1 MEIILIVAMARN
13 RVIGQKNKIP
23 WHIPEE
29 MHHFKTTTMGH
40 AVIMGRKTFE
50 SMGKALPGR
59 FNVVLTR
66 TPDLHFPGCKTARN
80 FEEGLR
86 CCQGMEKVFIIG
98 GRTIYQESMATAD
111 TILLSVLDAEY
122 EGDTFFLPSRKHF
135 SVRFPKIES
144 ASSIRSRFLSISER
158 AKDDQHGSSC
168 PHCSLRAS

>member
-13 RVIGQKNKIP
+13 RVIGRKNKIP

-66 TPDLHFPGCKTARN
+66 NPDLHFPGCKTARN

-86 CCQGMEKVFIIG
+86 CCQGLEKVFIIG
-98 GRTIYQESMATAD
+98 GRTIYQESIATAD

-122 EGDTFFLPSRKHF
+122 EGDTFFPAIPETLFSQVSEKRIGQQHPFTLFVYKRK
-135 SVRFPKIES
+135 
-144 ASSIRSRFLSISER
+144 ER
-158 AKDDQHGSSC
+158 G
-168 PHCSLRAS
+168 